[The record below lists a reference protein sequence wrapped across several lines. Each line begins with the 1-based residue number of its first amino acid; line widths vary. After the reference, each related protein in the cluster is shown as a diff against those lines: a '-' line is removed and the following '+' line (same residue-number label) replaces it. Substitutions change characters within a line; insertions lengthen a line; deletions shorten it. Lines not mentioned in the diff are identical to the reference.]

1 MILLSSYGHRAEPR
15 VPQQMPEKRLRR
27 LDQGFHDKLSIN
39 GAELHDEFRVLA
51 LDLLLHLEMT
61 INCDRPAQLRQA
73 TQSISTLDPFGKA
86 AT

>member
-1 MILLSSYGHRAEPR
+1 MILLSSYGHRAEAR

-27 LDQGFHDKLSIN
+27 LDQGFHDKRSIN
-39 GAELHDEFRVLA
+39 RAELHDEFRVLA

-61 INCDRPAQLRQA
+61 INCDRLAQLRQA